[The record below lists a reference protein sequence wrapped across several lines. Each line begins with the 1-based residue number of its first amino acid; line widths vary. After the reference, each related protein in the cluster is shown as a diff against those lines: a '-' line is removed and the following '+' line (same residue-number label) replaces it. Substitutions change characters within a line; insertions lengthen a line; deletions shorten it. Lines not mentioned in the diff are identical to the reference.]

1 MSNGYADKIRERVL
15 SATNGTVFTTSD
27 FSDIADN
34 NTIRQNMLRLV
45 NEGVLKRILGGVYEK
60 PKYSKLLG
68 EYVAVNPDAVAQAL
82 ARSYHWTIAPCGNTA
97 LNMIGLSTQV
107 PATWSYISDGPY
119 RKYEW
124 NSTCIE
130 FKHRT
135 NKEITGLSYMTALLI
150 QSIKTLGKE
159 SITQDIIETLSEKLT
174 RKEKDA
180 ALKEASRSAD
190 WIFRI
195 IKQISEV

>member
-150 QSIKTLGKE
+150 QAIKTLGKE
-159 SITQDIIETLSEKLT
+159 NITQDIIETLSEKLT